1 LLSVRLVI
9 LCKSRRKWFLC
20 MDVHYCA
27 HKTNFVI
34 QNLLILS
41 IVLKLEDLLQS
52 LHSYFTWI
60 PQRMLELWKLATF
73 LDIKGNKIF
82 HNIKS
87 HWISIISMQAHC
99 GWIQNINCK
108 DVKRSSQEWSYM
120 IQHVKVVECG
130 AYIWPLLHLETP

>member
-1 LLSVRLVI
+1 VI
-9 LCKSRRKWFLC
+9 LCKSRRKWFLFLYGC
-20 MDVHYCA
+20 PLLCTQDKLCNS
-27 HKTNFVI
+27 KPFNFVHSVEI
-34 QNLLILS
+34 GRLAPIPPFLFH
-41 IVLKLEDLLQS
+41 LKS
-52 LHSYFTWI
+52 PKNAW
-60 PQRMLELWKLATF
+60 WKLATF

-87 HWISIISMQAHC
+87 HWISIIFMQAHC